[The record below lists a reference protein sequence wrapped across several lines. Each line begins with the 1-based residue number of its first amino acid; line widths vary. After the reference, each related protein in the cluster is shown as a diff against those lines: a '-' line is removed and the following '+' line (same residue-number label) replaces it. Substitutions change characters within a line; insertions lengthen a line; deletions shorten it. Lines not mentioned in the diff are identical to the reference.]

1 MASLVGVDES
11 LLLVIH
17 EPHDDAVVAADDRR
31 APPDGP
37 DDVFEIQALGELA
50 ARVED
55 LAQLDG
61 MVADDLVTGL
71 RGASGRGERT
81 HHVVEPLPELPELT
95 GTGGVHGRLQLSVAN
110 PDDVTQ
116 QRSYG
121 SDNRIAQ
128 RTMLPDGQDED
139 RHEHRELERYTS
151 RDELLIAPRQELA
164 APIERADENC
174 FRAPI
179 SVEERFAFENR
190 WSGAVGPQVGRS
202 RAQRSRH
209 VSSAKRVPSIAAAS
223 SGTEPAEAVRA
234 SLARASAPSARV

>member
-1 MASLVGVDES
+1 
-11 LLLVIH
+11 
-17 EPHDDAVVAADDRR
+17 
-31 APPDGP
+31 
-37 DDVFEIQALGELA
+37 
-50 ARVED
+50 
-55 LAQLDG
+55 

-121 SDNRIAQ
+121 SDDRIAQ

-202 RAQRSRH
+202 PGPTLAPRLFGQTRPQHRRGKLGNGACGGREGLVGSRERALRAGVGLEEVRLPRQK
-209 VSSAKRVPSIAAAS
+209 V
-223 SGTEPAEAVRA
+223 PAEPRLLVDHRGKGGALRPEGE
-234 SLARASAPSARV
+234 LAPF